1 MTHAVCMLP
10 LAASIRNYADV
21 AFKQSYSDCF
31 PEHLFQDDD
40 NESID
45 HLAEALEAA
54 EKARHQLHLEEA
66 VARLDAEE
74 AAAAGGAGVVP
85 AAPPAEGGAS
95 PPAAAAA
102 TGSPGA
108 PLPEAAAG
116 GNTRTLLIGLHPI
129 LRCCCCHLYP
139 SRITLRW
146 LKPNR
151 HSCPTL
157 DRTLTATTCD

>member
-85 AAPPAEGGAS
+85 AAPPAEG
-95 PPAAAAA
+95 
-102 TGSPGA
+102 SPGA